1 LRRQTRAGPEPEA
14 LRQSLVP
21 DDDGQRVQERSENP
35 HEMNAAH
42 AIRRLEEVGFTHQQ
56 ATGVVEIIQGEVIEK
71 VATRDYVGEQVAL
84 VRKDL
89 AEQIALVRKD
99 LAEQIGMVRQEVGAV
114 RQEIGTVRQDLAEQI
129 GTVRQEI
136 GTVRQDLAEQIGT
149 VRQDLAAETAS
160 IRTELAHTRTELMH
174 AINRLAFWMNGFLA
188 ALLVAVLGICG
199 VLIGKL

>member
-1 LRRQTRAGPEPEA
+1 M
-14 LRQSLVP
+14 
-21 DDDGQRVQERSENP
+21 ENR
-35 HEMNAAH
+35 HKMNAAH

-89 AEQIALVRKD
+89 AEQI
-99 LAEQIGMVRQEVGAV
+99 GAV
-114 RQEIGTVRQDLAEQI
+114 RQE
-129 GTVRQEI
+129 
-136 GTVRQDLAEQIGT
+136 
-149 VRQDLAAETAS
+149 LAAETAS

-174 AINRLAFWMNGFLA
+174 AINRLAFWVNGFLA